1 MIGRRGLRTM
11 ILGRR
16 RIACRRVRNALSEY
30 IDGRLTSEERETV
43 EHHLEKCA
51 ACAQELESLRSTVEM
66 LHQVPDV
73 ALPRSFVLREAEVE
87 REAPAPQRRGG
98 WLRPVPAMAMSHV
111 GSEGLSIFDPQR
123 LRWLRP
129 ATALATAALVVLLMV
144 DFLGAVPQ
152 ETMLDEH
159 LMRSAPTLTS
169 PAPGGE
175 EGTFGA
181 GNEELSEAPPAPAPT
196 LQDKALG
203 GEAWSNEGAGLG
215 DDAGVMGNT
224 GGTSPVVRQIE
235 IGLGVL
241 VVVLFALVLYGLWRR
256 RRWVVT

>member
-1 MIGRRGLRTM
+1 M

-16 RIACRRVRNALSEY
+16 RTACRRVRNALSEY
-30 IDGRLTSEERETV
+30 IDGRLTSEERERV
-43 EHHLEKCA
+43 EHHLEECA

-66 LHQVPDV
+66 LRQVTDV

-98 WLRPVPAMAMSHV
+98 WLRPVPALAMGRA
-111 GSEGLSIFDPQR
+111 GSEGVSIFDPQR

-129 ATALATAALVVLLMV
+129 ATALATAALVILLMV

-152 ETMLDEH
+152 QTVLDDH
-159 LMRSAPTLTS
+159 LMRFAPTLSS

-175 EGTFGA
+175 EGGEFFGA
-181 GNEELSEAPPAPAPT
+181 GNQELPEAPPAPEPT
-196 LQDKALG
+196 AQEKALG
-203 GEAWSNEGAGLG
+203 QETWSNEGAILG
-215 DDAGVMGNT
+215 DDAGAT
-224 GGTSPVVRQIE
+224 GDTGATSPVVRQIE
-235 IGLGVL
+235 IGLGTL
-241 VVVLFALVLYGLWRR
+241 VVVLFALVMYGLWRR